1 MHFRNNAL
9 TLTRGADKFRTK
21 TGYVRH
27 NENLGT
33 HASVGSNRIVDN
45 RLMCLTSILTPL
57 CLEITFTRQT
67 LEVVEFY

>member
-9 TLTRGADKFRTK
+9 TSTRGADKFLTK
-21 TGYVRH
+21 TVYVRH
-27 NENLGT
+27 NENLGNR
-33 HASVGSNRIVDN
+33 ARVRSNGIVDN

-67 LEVVEFY
+67 LEIVEFY

>member
-9 TLTRGADKFRTK
+9 TLTRGVDKFRTK

-33 HASVGSNRIVDN
+33 HARVGSNRIVDN